1 MILSR
6 IFSKE
11 CILLNL
17 ESEDKDELFEEM
29 TQALVSANLGLDR
42 NQVLSALHERESKMS
57 TGIMH
62 GIAVPHGTCA
72 SVKGC
77 IGALGISRSGID
89 YESLDGSPVHLVF
102 MVLCGENEDDLH
114 LKVLKDLASALQNP
128 EFSKNIEEKKSAQD
142 VYDFLC
148 GFDKN

>member
-29 TQALVSANLGLDR
+29 TQALVSANPGLDR

-62 GIAVPHGTCA
+62 GIAVPHG
-72 SVKGC
+72 S
-77 IGALGISRSGID
+77 S
-89 YESLDGSPVHLVF
+89 
-102 MVLCGENEDDLH
+102 
-114 LKVLKDLASALQNP
+114 
-128 EFSKNIEEKKSAQD
+128 
-142 VYDFLC
+142 
-148 GFDKN
+148 